1 MKPWKRLAV
10 ILISHLLAREVVQ
23 GKKIE
28 IVKEPEGVRCC
39 LVAEGEVSRVAI
51 ESLYPTGDQITTS
64 GGDNCYQVSCSG
76 AEFGMYPMKINGP
89 VYILEGDAC
98 GTPDVAEPP
107 SSFSPD
113 LVIFVRR
120 GGCSFVEKILHLQG
134 LGAMAVLIGD
144 HPEKGTEETMKMG
157 SDEGGKLASLVSI
170 PSAFLPGVVSKFVLE
185 TKSTLTMSLY
195 SAEAWAMMTT
205 SSAIYVLGFELRWAP
220 TLRPGAAGTDRSD
233 ASHDLVF
240 DQFDHV
246 ESDERVFRFLA
257 DGFKRSMSEMR
268 KSSEAPSF
276 AALFKN
282 YHLQRHDHV
291 RAPIPV
297 FSLLGLAKENY
308 GGVALFH
315 HPPLFPLVAAIW
327 DIIAGDYVAYPSLP
341 VILRDL
347 GNYIS
352 MEYAVISLTLMP
364 TAAFCSQKFWSDN
377 LLTALVWLSTCFA
390 IRGASKNSRWTMFT
404 FCLSGLFFGLALLV
418 KVTALGVLPG
428 ILFALLVVGFNRG
441 AGIATKCAWCV
452 LAFPI
457 LTYGAWL
464 LYYTSITN
472 SNALSAMWPS
482 SDMKSNSEFMSNSAS
497 KQWYFYISLVPKLW
511 PVAVIAPFSL
521 LSLKTSN
528 RLSGQGS
535 AVIISWLLVASF
547 MVPFTLIGAKG
558 GLYQSRHIL
567 PCVPALACLVGIG
580 ISNIG
585 GKYASL
591 VAALLAA
598 GAANT
603 VYGVIYSP
611 PLNADLTSTLWDVAT
626 KMDQAPSLPNPISLE
641 KALEMR
647 SILRHYGVMA
657 AE

>member
-1 MKPWKRLAV
+1 
-10 ILISHLLAREVVQ
+10 
-23 GKKIE
+23 
-28 IVKEPEGVRCC
+28 
-39 LVAEGEVSRVAI
+39 
-51 ESLYPTGDQITTS
+51 
-64 GGDNCYQVSCSG
+64 
-76 AEFGMYPMKINGP
+76 
-89 VYILEGDAC
+89 
-98 GTPDVAEPP
+98 
-107 SSFSPD
+107 
-113 LVIFVRR
+113 
-120 GGCSFVEKILHLQG
+120 
-134 LGAMAVLIGD
+134 
-144 HPEKGTEETMKMG
+144 
-157 SDEGGKLASLVSI
+157 
-170 PSAFLPGVVSKFVLE
+170 
-185 TKSTLTMSLY
+185 
-195 SAEAWAMMTT
+195 
-205 SSAIYVLGFELRWAP
+205 
-220 TLRPGAAGTDRSD
+220 
-233 ASHDLVF
+233 
-240 DQFDHV
+240 
-246 ESDERVFRFLA
+246 
-257 DGFKRSMSEMR
+257 
-268 KSSEAPSF
+268 
-276 AALFKN
+276 
-282 YHLQRHDHV
+282 
-291 RAPIPV
+291 
-297 FSLLGLAKENY
+297 
-308 GGVALFH
+308 
-315 HPPLFPLVAAIW
+315 
-327 DIIAGDYVAYPSLP
+327 
-341 VILRDL
+341 
-347 GNYIS
+347 